1 MNDTRYPELHAQQ
14 LRNSEKLHDTAPA
27 YAYAYASVS
36 RKEPVR
42 REEQRLGRGD
52 WDTLL
57 EERIGIMLDSG
68 ISLGRA
74 RALATH
80 DTTLRHGPRPSPE
93 AM

>member
-1 MNDTRYPELHAQQ
+1 MSNMIQNMPPTATGGNLVPLVA
-14 LRNSEKLHDTAPA
+14 APA
-27 YAYAYASVS
+27 SASASASVS
-36 RKEPVR
+36 SKEPLPKL
-42 REEQRLGRGD
+42 EQRLGRAD

-80 DTTLRHGPRPSPE
+80 DTTLRYGTRPSPE
-93 AM
+93 AP